1 MLRVD
6 GWVGG
11 CAFEGIGESLPS
23 IDHVS
28 ECASIW
34 PMPDSTDAPAF
45 FSADFEF
52 AQDLLEG
59 DKLAWQRFE
68 DELKPAIARKLAGL
82 GATDADAD
90 EVLGIVMEKLW
101 AQKKLTAYTGSGP
114 LSGFLRTMAANAWL
128 EYLRKH
134 RRMVPATN
142 LTDDESEEDPMD
154 RLARD
159 EAVAPQETP
168 LAELLRDAL
177 IYSLTQVD
185 AEALLIMRLS
195 LLQEVK
201 QRDLCLLWG
210 GCHEGT
216 ISRKKQE
223 ALEQIRD
230 ETLAYLK
237 EREPTLQIS
246 WQDLL
251 EACGEG
257 ADAILGPSI

>member
-1 MLRVD
+1 MS
-6 GWVGG
+6 
-11 CAFEGIGESLPS
+11 ESTETPTF
-23 IDHVS
+23 H
-28 ECASIW
+28 A
-34 PMPDSTDAPAF
+34 
-45 FSADFEF
+45 ADFEF
-52 AQDLLEG
+52 AQDLLDG
-59 DKLAWQRFE
+59 DKPAWQRFE
-68 DELKPAIARKLAGL
+68 QELKPAILRKLIGQ
-82 GATDADAD
+82 GATNADAE

-101 AQKKLTAYTGSGP
+101 AQKKLAAYTGSGP
-114 LSGFLRTMAANAWL
+114 LSGFVRTMAANAWL

-142 LTDDESEEDPMD
+142 LSDDEGDDPMD
-154 RLARD
+154 RLARN
-159 EAVAPQETP
+159 EAEAPQESP
-168 LAELLRDAL
+168 LAQLLRDAL

-201 QRDLCLLWG
+201 QRDLCRVWG

-230 ETLAYLK
+230 ETLAYLS

-246 WQDLL
+246 WQDLM

-257 ADAILGPSI
+257 ADAILGPSE

>member
-1 MLRVD
+1 LLRVD
-6 GWVGG
+6 GWAGG
-11 CAFEGIGESLPS
+11 CAFEGIGERLPS
-23 IDHVS
+23 IDHAS
-28 ECASIW
+28 ECASIC

-142 LTDDESEEDPMD
+142 LTDDEGEEDPMD
-154 RLARD
+154 R
-159 EAVAPQETP
+159 
-168 LAELLRDAL
+168 L

-195 LLQEVK
+195 LLQDVK